1 MYIAR
6 LQVEFYG
13 AWDSNDDIAILR
25 DTPANL
31 LNLVAGG
38 EERHKTH
45 TVGVGVGVTEKTHYI
60 YIDTYRLYIVP
71 VHTYMYPGIVEIR
84 HNS

>member
-38 EERHKTH
+38 EERYETQARYWCQRENTLHIHST
-45 TVGVGVGVTEKTHYI
+45 G
-60 YIDTYRLYIVP
+60 TYM
-71 VHTYMYPGIVEIR
+71 YMYPGIVEIR